1 MLPPAARVWERKISR
16 NLIRASFSLS
26 RRYDKLKLIGH
37 QDAEISMA
45 KADWKQ
51 VDQLLDAALELEPQ
65 ARRKFLDDAGAS
77 PDLLRE
83 VESLL
88 ACEQKMDGFLTAP
101 ALAFSSDFF
110 TDEEGSEERAGQTV
124 GRYRIIREIGRGGM
138 GAVFLAERSDGE
150 FKQEVALKVVRR
162 SFADSNLARRF
173 RRERQ
178 ILASLHHPNI
188 APLLDGG
195 VSTDGEPYFAMEH
208 VEGVR
213 IDDYCA
219 AENLRTEERLRLFL
233 AVCRGVAYAHQHLIV
248 HRDIK
253 PSNILVTADGTPK
266 LLDFGIAKLLDDEH
280 TNDHTRTELRAF
292 TPVYA
297 SPEQARGERVTTASD
312 VYSLGVL
319 LQDMLG
325 NAHRSPWSNMQLTPA
340 GWRSQTP
347 GQKTSVT
354 NQPADQEQG
363 SKRNRQRQRF
373 LSAELANI
381 IAMARREEPAR
392 RYASVAQFAEDVQNY
407 LDGLPTRAQKDSF
420 TYRAGKF
427 IRRNRLTVGAAA
439 LVVLALVVGLA
450 AALWQA
456 NAARRERD
464 RAERRFNDVRQLSNA
479 LLSDIAPKI
488 ERLPGSTDARQAVL
502 TQSLKYLDSLANEAA
517 GDLQLQSELASAYEK
532 VGDLQGNPT
541 NPSLIALADAL
552 RSYDKA
558 NAMRRS
564 LLERAP
570 RDFERRRQLANN
582 YRALGDI
589 RWQTNEPAESLKNSE
604 AALSLYSELLAEQPG
619 STELRLSVARTTLD
633 IGKVHSTNEKYAE
646 AISFFE
652 KAAALLTGAPA
663 SATGSERLESAML
676 LAEAHKWMGNAL
688 SWEGQQKEAE
698 VEIAKAVALSEALIT
713 ENPLDHRVRTSLHQT
728 YMMTSSVY
736 EEVNDPLSN
745 EYAFKAL
752 KVIEETVA
760 KDPANIRARQQLGK
774 TYSRVGVTLDNTG
787 KPDQSVLY
795 LEKAVNISREL
806 MGTETKNRRLK
817 YDLATS
823 YIRLGDAKKRQRNF
837 RASIADLEQAALVL
851 KELTDADASD
861 NASLRNLANAIES
874 QAKSYEGLADLAT
887 GAEKSTQLQMAKQS
901 YQRAYDILRQL
912 EAKNALSKIDR
923 KSMEKLRVILEK
935 FE

>member
-1 MLPPAARVWERKISR
+1 MRS
-16 NLIRASFSLS
+16 N
-26 RRYDKLKLIGH
+26 
-37 QDAEISMA
+37 
-45 KADWKQ
+45 DWQK
-51 VDQLLDAALELEPQ
+51 VEELLDAALDLAPD
-65 ARRKFLDDAGAS
+65 ARARFLDELSATK
-77 PDLLRE
+77 PDLRRE

-88 ACEQKMDGFLTAP
+88 VCEEKVDGFLATP
-101 ALAFSSDFF
+101 ALALSSDFF
-110 TDEEGSEERAGQTV
+110 EDAEAVEERAGQTV
-124 GRYRIIREIGRGGM
+124 GHYRIIREIGRGGM

-150 FKQEVALKVVRR
+150 FQQEVALKVVRR
-162 SFADSNLARRF
+162 SFADSELARRF

-178 ILASLHHPNI
+178 ILASLNHPNI
-188 APLLDGG
+188 ARLLDGG

-219 AENLRTEERLRLFL
+219 AENLRTEERLKLFL
-233 AVCRGVAYAHQHLIV
+233 AVSRGVAYAHQHLVV

-266 LLDFGIAKLLDDEH
+266 LLDFGIAKLLDDEG
-280 TNDHTRTELRAF
+280 TNEHTRTELRAF

-319 LQDMLG
+319 LQHMLG
-325 NAHRSPWSNMQLTPA
+325 NGHRSE
-340 GWRSQTP
+340 TP
-347 GQKTSVT
+347 GQQTSVANVPT
-354 NQPADQEQG
+354 DQEQG
-363 SKRNRQRQRF
+363 SKRNRHRQRF

-439 LVVLALVVGLA
+439 LVALALVVGLA
-450 AALWQA
+450 VALWQA

-541 NPSLIALADAL
+541 NPNLIALADAL
-552 RSYDKA
+552 ASYEKA
-558 NAMRRS
+558 NAMRRN
-564 LLERAP
+564 LLERNP
-570 RDFERRRQLANN
+570 RDFERRRMMANN

-589 RWQTNEPAESLKNSE
+589 RWQTNEPAESLNNSQ
-604 AALSLYSELLAEQPG
+604 AALGLYSELLAEHPG
-619 STELRLSVARTTLD
+619 STDLRLSVARTTLD

-646 AISFFE
+646 AISFFQKVVAMLGE
-652 KAAALLTGAPA
+652 QLGLADVESLL
-663 SATGSERLESAML
+663 L
-676 LAEAHKWMGNAL
+676 LAEARKQLGNSL
-688 SWEGQQKEAE
+688 SWEGKQKEAE
-698 VEIAKAVALSEALIT
+698 EEMARAVALSEALFAA
-713 ENPLDHRVRTSLHQT
+713 NPFDNRMLTALHQT
-728 YMMTSSVY
+728 YMLTSSVY
-736 EEVNDPLSN
+736 EDVNDTLSN

-752 KVIEETVA
+752 KIIEATVA

-774 TYSRVGVTLDNTG
+774 TYSRLGVTLDNTG

-806 MGTETKNRRLK
+806 IGAETKNRRLK

-823 YIRLGDAKKRQRNF
+823 YIRLGDARKRQRNF
-837 RASIADLEQAALVL
+837 RDSITDLERAASVL

-874 QAKSYEGLADLAT
+874 QAKSYEGLAALAT
-887 GAEKSTQLQMAKQS
+887 GAEKSAQRQMAKQS
-901 YQRAYDILRQL
+901 YQRAYDILQQL
-912 EAKNALSKIDR
+912 EAKNALSKVDR

-935 FE
+935 YE

>member
-1 MLPPAARVWERKISR
+1 MR
-16 NLIRASFSLS
+16 N
-26 RRYDKLKLIGH
+26 
-37 QDAEISMA
+37 EE
-45 KADWKQ
+45 WKK
-51 VDQLLDAALELEPQ
+51 VEELLDRAMELEPS
-65 ARRKFLDDAGAS
+65 ARLKFLKEANAT

-88 ACEQKMDGFLTAP
+88 ACEGDMDGFLAAP
-101 ALAFSSDFF
+101 ALSLSSDFF
-110 TDEEGSEERAGQTV
+110 DDADAIEDRAGQSV

-150 FKQEVALKVVRR
+150 FRQEVALKVVRR

-173 RRERQ
+173 LRERQ
-178 ILASLHHPNI
+178 ILASLNHPNI
-188 APLLDGG
+188 ALLLDGG

-219 AENLRTEERLRLFL
+219 AENLRTEERLKLFL
-233 AVCRGVAYAHQHLIV
+233 AVCRGVAYAHQHLVV

-266 LLDFGIAKLLDDEH
+266 LLDFGIAKLLDEES
-280 TNDHTRTELRAF
+280 TNEHTRTELRAF

-325 NAHRSPWSNMQLTPA
+325 NGHRSPWSNMQLTPEA
-340 GWRSQTP
+340 WHSETP
-347 GQKTSVT
+347 GQKTSAT
-354 NQPADQEQG
+354 ILPADQEQG
-363 SKRNRQRQRF
+363 SKRNRQQQR
-373 LSAELANI
+373 LVRAELANI

-427 IRRNRLTVGAAA
+427 IKRNRLAVGAAA
-439 LVVLALVVGLA
+439 LVALALVVGMA
-450 AALWQA
+450 VALWQA

-517 GDLQLQSELASAYEK
+517 GDLQFQSELASAYEK

-541 NPSLIALADAL
+541 NPNLIALTDAL
-552 RSYDKA
+552 ASYEKA

-564 LLERAP
+564 LLERTP
-570 RDFERRRQLANN
+570 RDFERRRLLANN
-582 YRALGDI
+582 HRALGDI

-604 AALSLYSELLAEQPG
+604 AALRLYRELLAEQPG

-646 AISFFE
+646 AISFFQ
-652 KAAALLTGAPA
+652 KAAALLIGGP
-663 SATGSERLESAML
+663 GSEGLESAML
-676 LAEAHKWMGNAL
+676 LAEAHKQMGNSL
-688 SWEGQQKEAE
+688 SWEGRQKEAE
-698 VEIAKAVALSEALIT
+698 VEMAKALAMSEALFRAI
-713 ENPLDHRVRTSLHQT
+713 PLDHRVRTSLHQT
-728 YMMTSSVY
+728 YMITSSVY
-736 EEVNDPLSN
+736 EDVNDPLSN
-745 EYAFKAL
+745 EFAFKAL
-752 KVIEETVA
+752 KVIEETVT

-787 KPDQSVLY
+787 KPDQSILY
-795 LEKAVNISREL
+795 LEKAVNISGEL

-823 YIRLGDAKKRQRNF
+823 YIRLGDARNRQRNF
-837 RASIADLEQAALVL
+837 RGSIADLERAVSVL

-874 QAKSYEGLADLAT
+874 QAKSYEGLAAAAT
-887 GAEKSTQLQMAKQS
+887 GVEKSAQRQMAKES
-901 YQRAYDILRQL
+901 YQRAFEILGQL

-923 KSMEKLRVILEK
+923 KSMEKLKVILEK
-935 FE
+935 